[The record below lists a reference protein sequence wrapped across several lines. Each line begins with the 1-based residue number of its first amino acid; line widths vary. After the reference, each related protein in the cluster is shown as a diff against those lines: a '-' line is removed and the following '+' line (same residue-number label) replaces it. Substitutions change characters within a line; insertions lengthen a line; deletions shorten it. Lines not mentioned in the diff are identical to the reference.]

1 MIKYDKQVIKDV
13 RCFFNKELL
22 RFQLMAHYSLS
33 MNEQPY
39 KIESVDGASK
49 WMSYSRDILRRT
61 VEATNKLPDR
71 QKRLIELRYFKN
83 LEWTEVSKISG
94 ISTRRGLQ
102 LIREAHLM
110 FADNFKETYD
120 FRA

>member
-1 MIKYDKQVIKDV
+1 MTKDDTQVIKDV
-13 RCFFNKELL
+13 RYFFNKELP

-39 KIESVDGASK
+39 QIESVDGASK
-49 WMSYSRDILRRT
+49 WMSYSRDILKRT
-61 VEATNKLPDR
+61 VEATDNLPER

-83 LEWTEVSKISG
+83 LEWAEASRISG

-110 FADNFKETYD
+110 FADNFKDTYD
-120 FRA
+120 FRT